1 MVRVPLGNK
10 KSARIE
16 VRTVA
21 PDANPYMAFYT
32 LVRAGLEGPMTEKI
46 SSEERRTRTRYL
58 PGNIYDAIRHY
69 KSSSFVSQILGEES
83 KEKFMERKELVA
95 ERSPKELGSLI
106 KTTEILFHHEVTN
119 QYLWSRF

>member
-1 MVRVPLGNK
+1 
-10 KSARIE
+10 
-16 VRTVA
+16 
-21 PDANPYMAFYT
+21 
-32 LVRAGLEGPMTEKI
+32 MTEKI

-58 PGNIYDAIRHY
+58 PGSIYDAVRHM
-69 KSSSFVSQILGEES
+69 KGSSMMGSLLGEDV
-83 KEKFMERKELVA
+83 KDKFIERKEAVA